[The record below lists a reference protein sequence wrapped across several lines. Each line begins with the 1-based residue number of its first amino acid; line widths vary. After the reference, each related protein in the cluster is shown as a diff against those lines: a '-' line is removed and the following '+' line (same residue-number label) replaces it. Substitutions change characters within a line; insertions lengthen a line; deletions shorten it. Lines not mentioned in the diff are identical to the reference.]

1 MSKQKSLVIHR
12 SDDAHPLPHKS
23 LKTRSSRMR
32 DINAKTSN
40 LSFGNNSVNS
50 IASKFINFCQADN
63 YNPQTGK
70 WNGQFYSWNCLD
82 GISNE
87 WGCVKGLAEKE
98 WKIYNPKKWLG
109 NPSLGCS

>member
-70 WNGQFYSWNCLD
+70 WSGQFHSWNCKD
-82 GISNE
+82 GISDE
-87 WGCVKGLAEKE
+87 WGCYLSSKNL
-98 WKIYNPKKWLG
+98 WRIFNHDKWLG
-109 NPSLGCS
+109 GIHLCDY